1 MYLSE
6 DRRLIINKEK
16 LDKSLAAVDCVLED
30 ISDAIAELICERQSK
45 NVDMTDD
52 VFVERINRLRQKIEI
67 YQQIKVALEYNQ
79 YLKQSFSDRYGL
91 TQAAEPVEAPAE
103 TPAEEAPKEEV
114 PEAPAETPKPKR
126 SSRRKGVNVNE

>member
-1 MYLSE
+1 M
-6 DRRLIINKEK
+6 NKEK
-16 LDKSLAAVDCVLED
+16 IDKALVAVDCVLKD
-30 ISDAIAELICERQSK
+30 ISNTIAELICERQSK

-67 YQQIKVALEYNQ
+67 YQQIKVALEYNK

-91 TQAAEPVEAPAE
+91 PQAAEPGEVPAE

-126 SSRRKGVNVNE
+126 SSRRKGVNNNE

>member
-1 MYLSE
+1 M
-6 DRRLIINKEK
+6 NKEK
-16 LDKSLAAVDCVLED
+16 IDKALAAVDCVLED
-30 ISDAIAELICERQSK
+30 ISNAIAELICERQSK

-67 YQQIKVALEYNQ
+67 YQQIKVALEYNK
-79 YLKQSFSDRYGL
+79 YLKHSFSDRYGL
-91 TQAAEPVEAPAE
+91 PQAAEPVEVPAE

-126 SSRRKGVNVNE
+126 SSRRKGVNNNE